1 MKLLL
6 VCCTGGRLEELRRL
20 IDAHEVR
27 GYTEIPEAFG
37 SGATGRHLGT
47 RAWPGRSSVIF
58 TAVDDDKAGELIEA
72 IGAFTA
78 TCSPEEG
85 IRVLVLPV
93 ERCL

>member
-1 MKLLL
+1 MKLVLI
-6 VCCTGGRLEELRRL
+6 CCTGGRLEELRRP

-37 SGATGRHLGT
+37 SGATGKHLGT
-47 RAWPGRSSVIF
+47 RAWPGRSSPHLHG
-58 TAVDDDKAGELIEA
+58 GEGRQGRRTGGGD
-72 IGAFTA
+72 GAFTA

-85 IRVLVLPV
+85 IRVPVLPV